1 MKKLLFILAM
11 AIVPLITFAQ
21 AIPTDLSKYHDMNT
35 IWDRVDENE
44 ALKSTIAAPTF
55 TTSITIGSATIS
67 EAELEILD
75 GATITTAE
83 LNVLDDAKLDTDIVE
98 LFTLNVGWGNT
109 SEDSIYFIAGYFYDG
124 EYNSADTLYVTQL
137 TCAVAAGD
145 ELSGAT
151 TVSVDLDWD
160 VNMNDGT
167 PTQLNSSPFVVSST
181 TTGDIDAA
189 FDNSVIDPATW
200 VWWRVATTE
209 GRIPSKLVCTASGY
223 VAD

>member
-1 MKKLLFILAM
+1 MKHLVLLLFAFIVIGVNAQETPAIAATGSNSGDGEIT
-11 AIVPLITFAQ
+11 AIVTQLDANDVTLRTGIT
-21 AIPTDLSKYHDMNT
+21 SNT
-35 IWDRVDENE
+35 TLAGTNH
-44 ALKSTIAAPTF
+44 ALNKQQ
-55 TTSITIGSATIS
+55 
-67 EAELEILD
+67 
-75 GATITTAE
+75 
-83 LNVLDDAKLDTDIVE
+83 TDIVE

-137 TCAVAAGD
+137 TCAVAIGD

-160 VNMNDGT
+160 VNMNDAT
-167 PTQLNSSPFVVSST
+167 PTQLNSSPLVVAST
-181 TTGDIDAA
+181 TTGTIDAA
-189 FDNSVIDPATW
+189 FDNAVISPATW